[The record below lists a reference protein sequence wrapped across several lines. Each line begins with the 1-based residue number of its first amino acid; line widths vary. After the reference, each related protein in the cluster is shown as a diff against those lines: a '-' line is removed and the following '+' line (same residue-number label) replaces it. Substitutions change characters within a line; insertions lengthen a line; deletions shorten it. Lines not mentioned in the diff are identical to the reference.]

1 MTFGWLRNDWRR
13 TSPGRRGFIINDSLI
28 LTLSFLLH
36 LPPIR
41 FCIFFFFSLS
51 PTYSHSNARRWWWLI
66 SCQIDSIDWKTHSN
80 LQFIEKRGSD
90 RKSLNHRR
98 TQPESINYS
107 TTVFFSKNTNF
118 SSPLPF
124 VQECFIGPLFCYI
137 LSSLSLSLSKM
148 VGPKLAADYRS
159 PSLTVYHFTFYFL
172 IQFFPPSFIEGFLFC
187 FLFFS
192 LSHFH
197 VSNSFTI
204 FTVFIDPYWKHAIS
218 MWASL
223 VSDGIIVSFRPSVP
237 CRLVANC
244 QTPGSVFYP
253 TL

>member
-28 LTLSFLLH
+28 LTLSLLLH

-41 FCIFFFFSLS
+41 FCISFFFSLS

-66 SCQIDSIDWKTHSN
+66 SCQIDSVDWKTHSN

-118 SSPLPF
+118 FFPTPVCPRMF
-124 VQECFIGPLFCYI
+124 YWAII
-137 LSSLSLSLSKM
+137 LLYSKLSLSFSFQDGWSEVGCRLQKSFVDSLPFHLLFFNPILSTIF
-148 VGPKLAADYRS
+148 YRR
-159 PSLTVYHFTFYFL
+159 LFVLF
-172 IQFFPPSFIEGFLFC
+172 SF
-187 FLFFS
+187 FFS
-192 LSHFH
+192 LSFPCFEQFYHFYC
-197 VSNSFTI
+197 F
-204 FTVFIDPYWKHAIS
+204 YR
-218 MWASL
+218 SL
-223 VSDGIIVSFRPSVP
+223 LETR
-237 CRLVANC
+237 
-244 QTPGSVFYP
+244 Y
-253 TL
+253 